1 MATIKMKQDHHR
13 PPSGSNKI
21 TIGRKHVKISQWHLM
36 KHGPNLN
43 EARPPLEGSMV
54 IIER

>member
-36 KHGPNLN
+36 KHGP
-43 EARPPLEGSMV
+43 
-54 IIER
+54 I

>member
-1 MATIKMKQDHHR
+1 VASDEAR
-13 PPSGSNKI
+13 P
-21 TIGRKHVKISQWHLM
+21 H
-36 KHGPNLN
+36 LN